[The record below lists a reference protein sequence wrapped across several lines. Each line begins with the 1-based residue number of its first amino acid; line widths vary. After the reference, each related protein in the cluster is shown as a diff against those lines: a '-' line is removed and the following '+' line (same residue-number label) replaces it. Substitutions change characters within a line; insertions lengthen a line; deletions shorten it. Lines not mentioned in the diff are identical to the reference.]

1 MSLGNVC
8 KHRSIERSGVK
19 CFHCT
24 HVFDLT
30 NLKGEKRRNVGKLNN
45 ELNIVNQLVD
55 LHFLLFVNIT
65 GNWKNLLAH
74 TRQIIIADW
83 LSLSESS
90 WRIFITGQGS
100 PHIVKAGRLDFSLSW
115 LKGEVRENLGDFRKS
130 IQIFSPLPH
139 VPLPLTKTILKG
151 CN

>member
-1 MSLGNVC
+1 MNVIDYITITCNLKNGWLQITSDYMKKCNRLQLITITNYDYPMSVT
-8 KHRSIERSGVK
+8 GVK

-30 NLKGEKRRNVGKLNN
+30 NLKGEKRRNVRKLNN

-65 GNWKNLLAH
+65 GNWKNRLAH

-90 WRIFITGQGS
+90 WHVFITRRVQT
-100 PHIVKAGRLDFSLSW
+100 L
-115 LKGEVRENLGDFRKS
+115 
-130 IQIFSPLPH
+130 IQR
-139 VPLPLTKTILKG
+139 
-151 CN
+151 

>member
-1 MSLGNVC
+1 M
-8 KHRSIERSGVK
+8 ERSGVK

-65 GNWKNLLAH
+65 RNLKNRLAH

-83 LSLSESS
+83 LSFREQLTRFYHKESS
-90 WRIFITGQGS
+90 S
-100 PHIVKAGRLDFSLSW
+100 PRVAIADRGR
-115 LKGEVRENLGDFRKS
+115 
-130 IQIFSPLPH
+130 
-139 VPLPLTKTILKG
+139 
-151 CN
+151 